1 MVVQVL
7 VVAFLLSFA
16 STAPI
21 DLSCNVPVD
30 LVFVLDGSDSLKESE
45 FSASKQFVLDVIQS
59 LTLGKQNV
67 QLFIELNLT
76 KCNHRW
82 CSLPADLFCRYELE
96 QIASDSQKTLILT
109 NSMTDPAF
117 LQEFE
122 DKLRPRVCE
131 VSITTEKA
139 TTTVIPMLPSTEK
152 LVPDKYCPNCMKDVN
167 YGYKPYPGDCTKY
180 YDVRPDENGGAIQ
193 DVKKCPFG
201 TFWDST
207 YLTCQYTW
215 MVNCV
220 YDPCRSYSSGTL
232 AMPGVCSGYWTCSN
246 FRGNATCCS
255 RPNQRYVQG
264 VGCLE
269 DFSCTTP
276 CPDDDSNRIQVPQQ
290 CYRYP
295 YQPDQ
300 SKYYEE
306 NHGFNIT
313 RSCAP
318 GTWFDQNTCSCSI
331 TSGLNSGN
339 IQAPIHFP
347 DELTR
352 KTTKGEGEYMKQ
364 EETYDMFLTFGNQR
378 DKSIEIWN
386 SLNNELIEQRA
397 VLLNGKEFFNV
408 WQANRRPL
416 LKSAFVDELN
426 GDSFNLWSPKML
438 SRNRN
443 GRRLRIMPRNPNKER
458 MWQRSLVGCGPDVSY
473 EFNSSSGITDSSS
486 NGVLA
491 GFLNIVLNGHTAA
504 FNGQSMLNIWRFSNV
519 ELKNRLVIEFQFKTS
534 GSGIQS
540 EALVSNCIGSDLEE
554 ASLLIVAN
562 RGSNTV
568 LFRTVTDKG
577 TSEISA
583 PYIPG
588 AMNSVTYI
596 YDGQRMICAVNSMVV
611 QSFLTGD
618 IQTRQTG
625 IIIGAASKWASFQ
638 GDMDNFHLYRCIP
651 ASVVPLLSK

>member
-7 VVAFLLSFA
+7 VVTFLFSLAFA
-16 STAPI
+16 API

-67 QLFIELNLT
+67 QVGVLVYSTFVGGTIDLGAFNTFNILKIFINNLQQPRQGT
-76 KCNHRW
+76 
-82 CSLPADLFCRYELE
+82 ATDLAIISMQNMFNKARALQPDRQSVQKIGIVLTDGRSTSPNATINAAKAAKNAGIQLYAIGYGTDVFIYELE

-109 NSMTDPAF
+109 NSMTDQAF

-139 TTTVIPMLPSTEK
+139 ITTVIPTLPSTEK

-220 YDPCRSYSSGTL
+220 YDPCRSFSSGTL
-232 AMPGVCSGYWTCSN
+232 AMPGVCSGYWTCFN

-269 DFSCTTP
+269 DFSCTTT

-295 YQPDQ
+295 YQPDR

-339 IQAPIHFP
+339 IQAC
-347 DELTR
+347 
-352 KTTKGEGEYMKQ
+352 
-364 EETYDMFLTFGNQR
+364 
-378 DKSIEIWN
+378 
-386 SLNNELIEQRA
+386 
-397 VLLNGKEFFNV
+397 LL
-408 WQANRRPL
+408 Q
-416 LKSAFVDELN
+416 
-426 GDSFNLWSPKML
+426 
-438 SRNRN
+438 
-443 GRRLRIMPRNPNKER
+443 
-458 MWQRSLVGCGPDVSY
+458 
-473 EFNSSSGITDSSS
+473 
-486 NGVLA
+486 
-491 GFLNIVLNGHTAA
+491 
-504 FNGQSMLNIWRFSNV
+504 
-519 ELKNRLVIEFQFKTS
+519 
-534 GSGIQS
+534 
-540 EALVSNCIGSDLEE
+540 
-554 ASLLIVAN
+554 
-562 RGSNTV
+562 
-568 LFRTVTDKG
+568 
-577 TSEISA
+577 
-583 PYIPG
+583 
-588 AMNSVTYI
+588 
-596 YDGQRMICAVNSMVV
+596 
-611 QSFLTGD
+611 
-618 IQTRQTG
+618 
-625 IIIGAASKWASFQ
+625 
-638 GDMDNFHLYRCIP
+638 HLYTFLMI
-651 ASVVPLLSK
+651 

>member
-7 VVAFLLSFA
+7 VVTFLFSLAFA
-16 STAPI
+16 API

-67 QLFIELNLT
+67 QVGVLVYSTFVGGTIDLGAFNTFNILKIFINNLQQPRQGT
-76 KCNHRW
+76 
-82 CSLPADLFCRYELE
+82 ATDLAIISMQNMFNKARALQPDRQSVQEIGIVLTDGRSTSPNATINAAKAAKNAGIQLYAIGYGTDVFIYELE

-109 NSMTDPAF
+109 NSMTDQAF

-139 TTTVIPMLPSTEK
+139 ITTVIPTLPSTEK

-220 YDPCRSYSSGTL
+220 YDPCRSFSSGTL
-232 AMPGVCSGYWTCSN
+232 AMPGVCSGYWTCFN

-269 DFSCTTP
+269 DFSCTTT

-295 YQPDQ
+295 YQPDR

-347 DELTR
+347 DDLTR
-352 KTTKGEGEYMKQ
+352 ETTGGEDSKQ
-364 EETYDMFLTFGNQR
+364 KETYDMFLTFGNQR

-443 GRRLRIMPRNPNKER
+443 GRRLRIMPRNPNNER
-458 MWQRSLVGCGPDVSY
+458 MLQRS
-473 EFNSSSGITDSSS
+473 
-486 NGVLA
+486 
-491 GFLNIVLNGHTAA
+491 
-504 FNGQSMLNIWRFSNV
+504 R
-519 ELKNRLVIEFQFKTS
+519 
-534 GSGIQS
+534 
-540 EALVSNCIGSDLEE
+540 AL
-554 ASLLIVAN
+554 
-562 RGSNTV
+562 
-568 LFRTVTDKG
+568 
-577 TSEISA
+577 
-583 PYIPG
+583 P
-588 AMNSVTYI
+588 
-596 YDGQRMICAVNSMVV
+596 Q
-611 QSFLTGD
+611 
-618 IQTRQTG
+618 
-625 IIIGAASKWASFQ
+625 
-638 GDMDNFHLYRCIP
+638 
-651 ASVVPLLSK
+651 